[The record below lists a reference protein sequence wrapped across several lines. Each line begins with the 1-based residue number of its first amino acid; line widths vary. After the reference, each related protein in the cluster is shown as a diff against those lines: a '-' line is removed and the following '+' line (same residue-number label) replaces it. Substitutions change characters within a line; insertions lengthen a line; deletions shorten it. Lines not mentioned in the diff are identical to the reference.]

1 MILLVGLIG
10 LMAFCVIVL
19 SVDARRGR
27 MKRQV
32 ETALA
37 LRMVQTPLGET
48 RPVRPPHKAMG
59 ILLRVLFGYVR
70 TAPRFWKPKRAFTM
84 GAMVAAAAGVLTA
97 LVFPL
102 WLAIGVACLVDCGCT
117 HMLFGSQ
124 TRSYCTRL
132 LRQLPD
138 VIEMVVSMVR
148 AGLPIADAFRHIAQD
163 MDGPAGEQFR
173 LVVDDIA
180 FGRTVDEAVR
190 AINTRTGIDEYAM
203 FAVTL
208 VVQSKTG
215 GRLAE
220 TLQTLGDTV
229 RQRIAL
235 AGRANALA
243 GEAKLSAR
251 VLSGIPF
258 VAGGFIYLLRPE
270 AIKPFFTDSR
280 GQVLLAFGIVSL
292 GIGIFTMRRM
302 IRKGTTV

>member
-1 MILLVGLIG
+1 
-10 LMAFCVIVL
+10 
-19 SVDARRGR
+19 
-27 MKRQV
+27 
-32 ETALA
+32 
-37 LRMVQTPLGET
+37 
-48 RPVRPPHKAMG
+48 
-59 ILLRVLFGYVR
+59 
-70 TAPRFWKPKRAFTM
+70 
-84 GAMVAAAAGVLTA
+84 
-97 LVFPL
+97 
-102 WLAIGVACLVDCGCT
+102 
-117 HMLFGSQ
+117 MLFGSQ
-124 TRSYCTRL
+124 TRNYCIRL

-173 LVVDDIA
+173 LVVNDIA

-208 VVQSKTG
+208 VIQSKTG

-258 VAGGFIYLLRPE
+258 VAGDFMYLVRPD
-270 AIKPFFTDSR
+270 ALKLFFTDPR

-292 GIGIFTMRRM
+292 IIGILTMRRM